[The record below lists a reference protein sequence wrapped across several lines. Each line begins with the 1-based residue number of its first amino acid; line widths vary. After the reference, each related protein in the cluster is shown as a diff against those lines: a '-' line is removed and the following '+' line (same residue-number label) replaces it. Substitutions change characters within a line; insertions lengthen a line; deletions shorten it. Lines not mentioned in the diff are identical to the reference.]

1 MSISIWIV
9 TAIIVL
15 IMFGAGQ
22 RFLDK
27 MRLSDRWALLI
38 LASIVV
44 GIIIPPIKIGNML
57 SFSIGGF
64 LIPVGICVYMLV
76 KAGWSMDLLRAV
88 VGTIVTAGIILLL
101 EVLLPSQTP
110 QDIIVDNMYL
120 YGIAA
125 GVVAYLL
132 GRSRRN
138 AFVCS
143 VLGLTLASVAVHVY
157 NMVMGQTTTLAL
169 GVGGAFDSIVV
180 ATLISVGLCELVG
193 KTMEFAVG
201 KEDKIYSY
209 EAGEFVEVEELEEQ
223 KNENDN

>member
-38 LASIVV
+38 LASVIV

-120 YGIAA
+120 YGIVA

-157 NMVMGQTTTLAL
+157 NMIMGQTTTLAL

-193 KTMEFAVG
+193 KTMEFTVG

-223 KNENDN
+223 KNEVDD